1 MPQVLS
7 VLRKRPRASR
17 GMLLPVS
24 TLRGSA
30 AGRASSVHS
39 LGGGRASGSPQG
51 GVSDAQQVSANSNL
65 SPVLSLGSAEGH
77 SRGAEH
83 TEAGRHLFG
92 AYGRQRV
99 VQVFSTGQPQ
109 LPTCHRPPKTP
120 PESWVERFLRVT
132 GMEPVGFTRTVQVR
146 IWPCWGRAQQRKDD
160 AAHWLHRGAGGRLS
174 LQPLV
179 LTLVNSVSPCIPLA
193 PPTPLALCWSPV

>member
-17 GMLLPVS
+17 SMLLPVS
-24 TLRGSA
+24 TPHGSA

-77 SRGAEH
+77 SRGSEH

-132 GMEPVGFTRTVQVR
+132 GMEPV
-146 IWPCWGRAQQRKDD
+146 
-160 AAHWLHRGAGGRLS
+160 
-174 LQPLV
+174 
-179 LTLVNSVSPCIPLA
+179 VSPEQCRFEFGHVGGGLNKEKMT
-193 PPTPLALCWSPV
+193 PPTGYTGAPAAGCPCSPWSSRWSTQSLPVYLWHPPRR

>member
-24 TLRGSA
+24 TPHGSA

-77 SRGAEH
+77 SRGSEH

-120 PESWVERFLRVT
+120 PV
-132 GMEPVGFTRTVQVR
+132 VR
-146 IWPCWGRAQQRKDD
+146 ELGRAFSQS
-160 AAHWLHRGAGGRLS
+160 HWDGASRFH
-174 LQPLV
+174 Q
-179 LTLVNSVSPCIPLA
+179 NSAGSNLA
-193 PPTPLALCWSPV
+193 MLGEGSTKKR